1 MTLSGLLL
9 LATLAT
15 PLAMVGLCL
24 LPAFRCRVFGL
35 LAVAPLPGLA
45 TALVAPGG
53 TLLLAPA
60 PFRLVLALDAPGAL
74 LLGGAALL
82 WSAAGLYAR
91 AYMREETG
99 RAGFAIWWLLTM
111 AGSLGVFV
119 VADMTSFYLMF
130 SLVSLSAYGLVMH
143 ESSARA
149 ERAGFFYIALALLGE
164 ACLLFGFV
172 LLATA
177 GPVGNQLIADAV
189 STLDASPWRAATLTL
204 LILGFGLKMGLA
216 PLHVWMPLAHP
227 VAPMPASAVLSGI
240 VVKAG
245 VIGLI
250 RFLPFGTPLAD
261 WGGALMALGLAT
273 AFYGVAIGITQ
284 QHPKTVLAYST
295 VSQMGLVAAIAGAG
309 LAIGDTGVTGLLAYY
324 ALHHMLVKGALF
336 LGVGVIAVTG
346 SARRLPVLAVMT
358 VMALSLAGLP
368 FTSGALAKY
377 AAKAPFGDGL
387 AATLATLSAAG
398 SALLMLHFL
407 RLVASTSKAAPE
419 ESAPTGMALPF
430 AATALASLVAG
441 WALLGPA
448 TGYTL
453 ANVLAPAALWAA
465 SWPILLGGAL
475 AVLLFGFGR
484 RLPRVP
490 EGDVV
495 VLAERAAPLVRAL
508 GAGMER
514 LDAVLRR
521 WPIAG
526 LSLVALVLALAG
538 ALSLAP

>member
-1 MTLSGLLL
+1 MTLAGLLFV
-9 LATLAT
+9 ATLAT

-24 LPAFRCRVFGL
+24 LPAFRRRVFGL
-35 LAVAPLPGLA
+35 LTLAPLPGLV
-45 TALVAPGG
+45 TALLAPGG
-53 TLLLAPA
+53 SLLLAPA
-60 PFRLVLALDAPGAL
+60 PFRLVLALDEPGAM

-82 WSAAGLYAR
+82 WTAAGLYAR
-91 AYMREETG
+91 TYMREEAG
-99 RAGFAIWWLLTM
+99 RAGFAIWWLLTL

-143 ESSARA
+143 ENSARA
-149 ERAGFFYIALALLGE
+149 ERAGFFYVTLALLGE
-164 ACLLFGFV
+164 ACLLFAFV

-177 GPVGNQLIADAV
+177 GPAGNQLIADAV
-189 STLDASPWRAATLTL
+189 ATLDASPWRDATLVL
-204 LILGFGLKMGLA
+204 LILCFGLKMGLA

-250 RFLPFGTPLAD
+250 RFLPFGTPLAE
-261 WGGALMALGLAT
+261 WGGALMVLGLGT
-273 AFYGVAIGITQ
+273 AYYGVAIGITQ
-284 QHPKTVLAYST
+284 RHPKTVLAYST

-309 LAIGDTGVTGLLAYY
+309 LAIGDAGVADLVAYY

-336 LGVGVIAVTG
+336 LGVGVIAATG
-346 SARRLPVLAVMT
+346 ARRRGPVLALMA

-387 AATLATLSAAG
+387 AAMLAALSAAG

-407 RLVASTSKAAPE
+407 RLVSSASKAAPGAA
-419 ESAPTGMALPF
+419 APAGMVLPF
-430 AATALASLVAG
+430 AGTALASLVAG

-448 TGYTL
+448 TGYT
-453 ANVLAPAALWAA
+453 AADVLSLTALRDA
-465 SWPILLGGAL
+465 SWPILLGLAL
-475 AVLLFGFGR
+475 ALVLARFGN
-484 RLPRVP
+484 RLPAVP

-495 VLAERAAPLVRAL
+495 VLAERAAPMVRAL
-508 GAGMER
+508 GAGIER

-521 WPIAG
+521 WPVAG
-526 LSLVALVLALAG
+526 VSLVALVLALG
-538 ALSLAP
+538 AALGLAP

>member
-9 LATLAT
+9 LATLTT
-15 PLAMVGLCL
+15 PLGMVGLCL
-24 LPAFRCRVFGL
+24 LPAFRRRVFAL
-35 LAVAPLPGLA
+35 LALAPLPGLV

-53 TLLLAPA
+53 TLLLAPS
-60 PFRLVLALDAPGAL
+60 PFRLVLALDEPGAL

-82 WSAAGLYAR
+82 WTTAGLYAR
-91 AYMREETG
+91 TYMREENG
-99 RAGFAIWWLLTM
+99 RAGFAIWWLLTL

-143 ESSARA
+143 ENSARA

-177 GPVGNQLIADAV
+177 GPAGNQLIADAV

-250 RFLPFGTPLAD
+250 RFLPFATPLAD
-261 WGGALMALGLAT
+261 WGGALTAFGLAT

-309 LAIGDTGVTGLLAYY
+309 LAIGDAGVTGLVAYY

-336 LGVGVIAVTG
+336 LGVGVIAATG
-346 SARRLPVLAVMT
+346 AHRRLPIFAVMT

-368 FTSGALAKY
+368 FTSGMLAKY

-407 RLVASTSKAAPE
+407 RLLSATSKAGSDAAAP
-419 ESAPTGMALPF
+419 AGMALPF

-441 WALLGPA
+441 WALLGPV
-448 TGYTL
+448 TGYAAASML
-453 ANVLAPAALWAA
+453 SPAALWAA
-465 SWPILLGGAL
+465 SWPVLLGAAL
-475 AVLLFGFGR
+475 ARALFRFEKK
-484 RLPRVP
+484 LPRVP

-495 VLAERAAPLVRAL
+495 VLAERAAPTVRGL

-521 WPIAG
+521 WPVAG
-526 LSLVALVLALAG
+526 LSLVILVLALAG
-538 ALSLAP
+538 ALSVGP

>member
-1 MTLSGLLL
+1 MTLAGLLL
-9 LATLAT
+9 VATLAT

-24 LPAFRCRVFGL
+24 LPAFRRRVFGL
-35 LAVAPLPGLA
+35 LALAPLPGVV
-45 TALVAPGG
+45 TALLAPGG
-53 TLLLAPA
+53 SLLLAPA
-60 PFRLVLALDAPGAL
+60 PFRLVLALDGPGAM

-82 WSAAGLYAR
+82 WTAAGLYAR
-91 AYMREETG
+91 TYMREEAE
-99 RAGFAIWWLLTM
+99 RAGFAIWWLLTL

-143 ESSARA
+143 ENSARA
-149 ERAGFFYIALALLGE
+149 ERAGFFYVTLALLGE
-164 ACLLFGFV
+164 ACLLFAFV

-177 GPVGNQLIADAV
+177 GPAGNQLIADAV
-189 STLDASPWRAATLTL
+189 ATLDASPWRDATLVL

-250 RFLPFGTPLAD
+250 RFLPFGTPLAE
-261 WGGALMALGLAT
+261 WGGALMVLGLGT
-273 AFYGVAIGITQ
+273 AYYGVAFGITQ
-284 QHPKTVLAYST
+284 RHPKTVLAYST
-295 VSQMGLVAAIAGAG
+295 VSQMGLVAAIAGTG
-309 LAIGDTGVTGLLAYY
+309 LAIGDAGVADLVAYY

-336 LGVGVIAVTG
+336 LGVGVVAATG
-346 SARRLPVLAVMT
+346 VRRRGPVLALMA

-387 AATLATLSAAG
+387 AAMLAALSAAG

-407 RLVASTSKAAPE
+407 RLVSSASKAAPGAA
-419 ESAPTGMALPF
+419 APAGMVLPF
-430 AATALASLVAG
+430 AGTALASLVAG

-448 TGYTL
+448 TGYT
-453 ANVLAPAALWAA
+453 AADVLSLTALRDA
-465 SWPILLGGAL
+465 SWPILLGMVLAL
-475 AVLLFGFGR
+475 ALARFGN
-484 RLPRVP
+484 RLPAVP

-495 VLAERAAPLVRAL
+495 VLAERAAPMVRAL
-508 GAGMER
+508 GAGIER

-521 WPIAG
+521 WPVAG
-526 LSLVALVLALAG
+526 VSLVALVLALG
-538 ALSLAP
+538 AALGLAP